1 MGNAGPTKAAG
12 RRLSPG
18 LAAGRLRGERG
29 SAGLTLRT
37 GGLRDGAL
45 RGPVSRPPGLLRLRA
60 APASPCRRRSPAPP
74 GDSGADEPTRAVSA
88 VRVPVCVPN
97 PLGATAPQRI
107 IPASPRRRPARG
119 EHRSPLCTPK
129 RGSRPLR
136 ARGVPSTTP
145 LRLGPG
151 LRRPWG
157 SQQRS
162 LQAQLCAAG
171 QQRRMES
178 TEPSSPQN
186 AVRASAPRSGF
197 HPPQTAALWGEQ
209 LQKGNVKGRR
219 AVGSC
224 HAACSP
230 AEMGYLLSRKK
241 KRKPVLRNETFAKK
255 QRVY

>member
-97 PLGATAPQRI
+97 HLGATAPQRI

-171 QQRRMES
+171 LAAAQDGEHRALLSPKRSES
-178 TEPSSPQN
+178 LS
-186 AVRASAPRSGF
+186 
-197 HPPQTAALWGEQ
+197 PPQRVSPTTNCCTLGRAAAEGE
-209 LQKGNVKGRR
+209 
-219 AVGSC
+219 C
-224 HAACSP
+224 
-230 AEMGYLLSRKK
+230 ERKK
-241 KRKPVLRNETFAKK
+241 GCGQLPRCLFTR
-255 QRVY
+255 